1 MKKLEELGI
10 SPAPWKHIPA
20 DEYTHAGI
28 DDANGNGVGE
38 TYQVGGEDET
48 AENANARLI
57 AASPELYEC
66 LHEAVV
72 GICHNF
78 ECCGPHPEYACNG
91 SKDCFV
97 KRWRAALAKAA
108 GEEVANG

>member
-1 MKKLEELGI
+1 MKKIEELLI

-57 AASPELYEC
+57 AAAPELYEC
-66 LHEAVV
+66 LREAV
-72 GICHNF
+72 IEMCHSHS
-78 ECCGPHPEYACNG
+78 CCGMEYECNG
-91 SKDCFV
+91 LNGRCFV
-97 KRWRAALAKAA
+97 QRWRAALAKAA

>member
-57 AASPELYEC
+57 AASPELYEA
-66 LHEAVV
+66 LREAV
-72 GICHNF
+72 IENCHVF
-78 ECCGPHPEYACNG
+78 DCCGCAPEYKCE
-91 SKDCFV
+91 SKRECFV
-97 KRWRAALAKAA
+97 KKWRKILAKAA
-108 GEEVANG
+108 GEG